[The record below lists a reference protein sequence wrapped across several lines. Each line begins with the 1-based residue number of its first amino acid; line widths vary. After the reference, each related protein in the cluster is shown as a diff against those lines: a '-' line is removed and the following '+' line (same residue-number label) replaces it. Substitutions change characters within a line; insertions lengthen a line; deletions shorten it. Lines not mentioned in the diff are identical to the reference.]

1 MKFTKEYMRLYQRR
15 YYQQNKERIK
25 ANYLRNRPRLLRY
38 KREYY
43 QKNKEAIFLKTSVR
57 EKLAKYGL
65 CPVLVRECTN
75 LLPKKIWF
83 RLCLIL

>member
-1 MKFTKEYMRLYQRR
+1 MKFTREYMSLYQRR

-43 QKNKEAIFLKTSVR
+43 KKNKEAIFLKTSVR
-57 EKLAKYGL
+57 EKLNKYGL
-65 CPVLVRECTN
+65 CPVLVLASIRTSYQSTT
-75 LLPKKIWF
+75 
-83 RLCLIL
+83 